1 MEISFDI
8 KDWRKMLD
16 AANEAVIQ
24 FAAKVFFIVRR
35 LNRQY
40 LIGLHRYDFV
50 IILLEIIS

>member
-8 KDWRKMLD
+8 KDWRKVLD
-16 AANEAVIQ
+16 AAHEAVIQ
-24 FAAKVFFIVRR
+24 FVGKVFIIVRR

-40 LIGLHRYDFV
+40 LIGLQRYDFV

>member
-16 AANEAVIQ
+16 AAHEAVIQ
-24 FAAKVFFIVRR
+24 FVGKVFIIVRR

>member
-1 MEISFDI
+1 
-8 KDWRKMLD
+8 MLSD
-16 AANEAVIQ
+16 IQ

>member
-16 AANEAVIQ
+16 AAHEAVIQ
-24 FAAKVFFIVRR
+24 FAAKVFIIVGR

-50 IILLEIIS
+50 IILFEIIS

>member
-16 AANEAVIQ
+16 AAHQAVIQ
-24 FAAKVFFIVRR
+24 FVGKVFIIVRR

-40 LIGLHRYDFV
+40 LIGLHRCDFV

>member
-8 KDWRKMLD
+8 KGWRKMLD
-16 AANEAVIQ
+16 AAHEAIIQ
-24 FAAKVFFIVRR
+24 FVAKVFIIVRL